1 MPHKNREDRLAA
13 QKRHYA
19 ENAEY
24 YCARSRDRRIE
35 LQTWFAEYRATLKC
49 TLCPESHPAT
59 IDFHHADPSEK
70 DVNIANAIGN
80 GWSKKRILREIA
92 KCLPLCSNCHRK
104 LHYRE
109 RETKQAPVPVPSRS
123 GKSAG
128 TGEPIIAWPV
138 GTSFV

>member
-1 MPHKNREDRLAA
+1 MSAVTAILHYVAPRESNNYKARLL
-13 QKRHYA
+13 HTPY
-19 ENAEY
+19 
-24 YCARSRDRRIE
+24 
-35 LQTWFAEYRATLKC
+35 LFLATFSLILVQFVI
-49 TLCPESHPAT
+49 THAPGVPLPQG
-59 IDFHHADPSEK
+59 DVLGYADPSEK